1 MAVDPFE
8 VGRLALADFG
18 VAVQVTPAG
27 GGEPYVIAALL
38 ATRPEDIHLGQSQGH
53 LGGHVFR
60 CLPEAA
66 ALLNEGDLLAVDGH
80 EYAVFEIFSFPGQ
93 LTEIRALVR

>member
-8 VGRLALADFG
+8 VGRLALADFC

-53 LGGHVFR
+53 LGSHVFR
-60 CLPEAA
+60 CLPEG
-66 ALLNEGDLLAVDGH
+66 ALPNEGDLLAVDGH
-80 EYAVFEIFSFPGQ
+80 EYAVFEIVNFSGQ